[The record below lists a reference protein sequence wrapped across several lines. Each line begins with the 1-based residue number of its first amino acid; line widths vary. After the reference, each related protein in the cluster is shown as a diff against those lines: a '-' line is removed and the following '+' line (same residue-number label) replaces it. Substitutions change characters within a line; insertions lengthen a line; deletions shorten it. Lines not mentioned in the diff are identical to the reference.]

1 MQAFIWAEIR
11 GMNPPFA
18 VGCIVLGAAFIAVGL
33 TAKKFYAVKGMNLKV
48 TDREVDTLAGRIGF
62 CIIGGLAILLGE
74 LYLLF
79 HHWE

>member
-1 MQAFIWAEIR
+1 MWAEIP

-18 VGCIVLGAAFIAVGL
+18 VALIVIGAVVIVVGL
-33 TAKKFYAVKGMNLKV
+33 TAKKFYAVKGPNLRT
-48 TDREVDTLAGRIGF
+48 TDREVDALAGRIGF
-62 CIIGGLAILLGE
+62 CIIGGLAVLLGT